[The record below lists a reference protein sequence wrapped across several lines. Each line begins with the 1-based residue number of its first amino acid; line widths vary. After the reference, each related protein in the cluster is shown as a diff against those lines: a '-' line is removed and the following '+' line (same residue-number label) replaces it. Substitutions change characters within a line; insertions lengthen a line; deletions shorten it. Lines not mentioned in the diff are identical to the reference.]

1 MDSGLLAA
9 LGPGMMATRLEAG
22 CGPSPLCVPPRNAY
36 MIAISPRGLPTL
48 ISPLQSAADSLLDF
62 VTGSTVP
69 LAVTG
74 LSRAGKTVFLTSLIH
89 NLLSAAHNPN
99 RMPLLRVVGER
110 RLIGARIH
118 GGGQGLPRFPYAD
131 NIDAMA
137 SEPWNWP
144 QRTEDVSE
152 IEIDLRFAP
161 ASVWGQLVGGLVGE
175 PSSLRLKLID
185 YPGEWLLDLPLL
197 EQSYAAWSRG
207 TLARFRRGERA
218 GIARDYLAFVADH
231 RASEPAS
238 EETARRA
245 FELYRDLLRRAR
257 DAHGLS
263 FLQPGRF
270 LCPGKLV
277 EAPYL
282 WFAPLELPDG
292 AEMPAP
298 GSLAELMAQRY
309 DIYKAELVEK
319 FYADHFRRYGRQI
332 VLVDVLRA
340 LLAGPDAFEDTR
352 LALEAILSSFRYG
365 RRGIL
370 ARLIGAAAIDKVMF
384 AATKADHVPELQR
397 DHLAA
402 LLRNMVA
409 LPALDV
415 AGGNAGVEVEA
426 IASVIS
432 TEEDTQEID
441 GQRVQLVVG
450 RPVGADRQVKL
461 FVGTIPIRP
470 PRREAWNTPFLD
482 VPVFEPPAIDPSP
495 VEGIPHIRL
504 DSALEFL
511 LGDRLQ

>member
-1 MDSGLLAA
+1 M
-9 LGPGMMATRLEAG
+9 T
-22 CGPSPLCVPPRNAY
+22 
-36 MIAISPRGLPTL
+36 
-48 ISPLQSAADSLLDF
+48 SPLQSATESLVEM
-62 VTGSTVP
+62 VTGSSVS

-118 GGGQGLPRFPYAD
+118 AGGSHALPRFPYAE

-144 QRTEDVSE
+144 RRTDDVSE
-152 IEIDLRFAP
+152 IEIDIRFSP
-161 ASVWGQLVGGLVGE
+161 ASLFGQLIGDLVGE

-197 EQSYAAWSRG
+197 EQSYAEWSRSA
-207 TLARFRRGERA
+207 LALYRRGARA
-218 GIARDYLAFVADH
+218 AIARDWLAFVADH
-231 RASEPAS
+231 RAGEAAS
-238 EETARRA
+238 EATARRA
-245 FELYRDLLRRAR
+245 FELYRDFLRRAR
-257 DAHGLS
+257 DTHGLS

-270 LCPGKLV
+270 LCPGKLA

-282 WFAPLELPDG
+282 WFAPLDMPEG
-292 AEMPAP
+292 VETPAP
-298 GSLAELMAQRY
+298 GTLAELMAQRY
-309 DIYKAELVEK
+309 DIYKAEVVEK

-340 LLAGPDAFEDTR
+340 LLAGPEAFEDTR

-370 ARLIGAAAIDKVMF
+370 ARLIGSAAIDKVMF

-415 AGGNAGVEVEA
+415 TSGNASIDVEA

-450 RPVGADRQVKL
+450 RPIGSDRQVKL

-511 LGDRLQ
+511 LGDRLR